1 MAMLRVM
8 RFLGGFLVL
17 VCLMAPLLCRG
28 DGAVDEGT
36 GAPWVWLDEIPPG
49 FIANAYGP
57 PNRGR
62 SYGKGKL
69 SVAGKEFEHGLG
81 THAPSHLTLRL
92 AGRAVRFEA
101 VVGVDAEV
109 MARYGGAEGATVP
122 AGLPRYVYA
131 GNGDLLDRRQGAT
144 VRFRV
149 IADGV
154 EVFDTGWMNE
164 RSEARRIELNVLDVR
179 ELELVVDGGVDGF
192 YADHADWGDARLQL
206 AAGETA
212 KGLVVEGSPAGLIM
226 NHAGFLPE
234 ATKRFVLRDSEER
247 EFTVVSVLTGQGV
260 QTGRTTLR
268 EGDWGRVYEGDFSA
282 FMEEGDYFVHCGDRV
297 SPAFR
302 IGADLHTWF
311 LDKHLNWFLWQ
322 RCGDPV
328 HGWERGQH
336 ADDGRRSDTKAYQD
350 VAGGWHDAADLR
362 KWGMT
367 ITGLW
372 ALADWALA
380 LEEGS
385 LKRRV
390 LDEIQ
395 WGNRYFLRM
404 QEPAGYMMSHVGG
417 DVSKHGDNN
426 RFTDNVVDTPDD
438 RVIVV
443 TPAAPDIQFVFAMAE
458 VAVSRVFAKQDP
470 EYSKRCREA
479 ASRAYAWQ
487 LQRLDRSDPHAVG
500 GALAAAS
507 RLFGATLEGRHRA
520 EAMECLKALLDLQD
534 AREGIPSGFFVRRQ
548 TVELEGGQSGVASV
562 PAHNLPMGNLP
573 LWGLCTFCEVFVGAP
588 EATRALQALYTH
600 VEGTV
605 LPLAER
611 STYGQLPYS
620 FYATDPGG
628 GRMLGELFYRW
639 GYVNHEDDAWWNG
652 VTPHLASTG
661 AALAKAA
668 RILGRPEL
676 RAIAQRQ
683 LDFVLGANPFNASTV
698 EGVGYNQPD
707 FFKTTEFVPHTPRIV
722 GAVMA
727 GIGTSEED
735 QPILLPGW
743 WQTTEYWMESVAHTM
758 LLMNELA
765 RKP

>member
-1 MAMLRVM
+1 MSMIKVA
-8 RFLGGFLVL
+8 RFLHWMAVL
-17 VCLMAPLLCRG
+17 FWGVLPLLCG
-28 DGAVDEGT
+28 QCAAADEVQG
-36 GAPWVWLDEIPPG
+36 PEWVWLDEVAQG
-49 FIANAYGP
+49 FIANPYGP
-57 PNRGR
+57 PNRNQ
-62 SYGKGKL
+62 SYGKGTL
-69 SVAGKEFEHGLG
+69 RIAGKEFGHGLG
-81 THAPSHLTLRL
+81 THAPSRLTLSL
-92 AGRAVRFEA
+92 GGRAARFEA
-101 VVGVDAEV
+101 TVGVDAEV
-109 MARYGGAEGATVP
+109 QARYGTPDGAKAPV
-122 AGLPRYVYA
+122 GLPQYLYA
-131 GNGDLLDRRQGAT
+131 GNGDVLDLRQGAT

-149 IADGV
+149 LADGV
-154 EVFDTGWMNE
+154 EVHDTGWMDE
-164 RSEARRIELNVLDVR
+164 RSEPRRIELTVLDVR
-179 ELELVVDGGVDGF
+179 ELELVVDGGEDGF
-192 YADHADWGDARLQL
+192 YADHADWADARLQL
-206 AAGETA
+206 VSGQSAV
-212 KGLVVEGSPAGLIM
+212 GLRLEASPTGLIM

-234 ATKRFVLRDSEER
+234 TTKRFLVGDNGER
-247 EFTVVSVLTGQGV
+247 EFSVVSVLTGQAV
-260 QTGRTTLR
+260 HAGRTTLR
-268 EGDWGRVYEGDFSA
+268 EGDWGRLYEGDFSA
-282 FMEEGDYFVHCGDRV
+282 FVEEGEYFIRCG
-297 SPAFR
+297 SWTSSAFGIR
-302 IGADLHTWF
+302 AGLHTWF

-336 ADDGRRSDTKAYQD
+336 ADDGRRSDTKAHQD

-372 ALADWALA
+372 ALSDWAVA

-395 WGNRYFLRM
+395 WGNRYFLNM

-417 DVSKHGDNN
+417 DVARHGDNN

-438 RVIVV
+438 RVIVA
-443 TPAAPDIQFVFAMAE
+443 TPAAPDIQFVFAMAQ
-458 VAVSRVFAKQDP
+458 VSVSQVFAKQDP

-487 LQRLDRSDPHAVG
+487 IQRLDRNDPHAVG

-520 EAMECLKALLDLQD
+520 EAMEFLTALLQLQD
-534 AREGIPSGFFVRRQ
+534 GREGVPSGFFVRRQ
-548 TVELEGGQSGVASV
+548 KVELADGQSGLVSV

-611 STYGQLPYS
+611 SSYGQLPYS
-620 FYATDPGG
+620 LYVTDPGG
-628 GRMLGELFYRW
+628 GRRLGELFYRW
-639 GYVNHEDDAWWNG
+639 GYENHEDDAWWNG

-661 AALAKAA
+661 AALVKVA

-676 RAIAQRQ
+676 RGIAQRQ
-683 LDFVLGANPFNASTV
+683 LDYILGANPFNASTV
-698 EGVGYNQPD
+698 EGVGFNQPD
-707 FFKTTEFVPHTPRIV
+707 YFKTTEFVPHTPRIV

-735 QPILLPGW
+735 QPVLLPGW